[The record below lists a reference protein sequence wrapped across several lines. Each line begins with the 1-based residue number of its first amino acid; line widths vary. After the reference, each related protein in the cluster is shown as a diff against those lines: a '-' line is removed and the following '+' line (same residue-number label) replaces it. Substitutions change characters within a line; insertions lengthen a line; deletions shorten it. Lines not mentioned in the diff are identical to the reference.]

1 MGTTTADPRAG
12 GRQGDDGAA
21 QAQAV
26 KVGML
31 GLGIMGSAMTA
42 NLVKAGFQVF
52 GYDPVAAARKQLS
65 ADGGTATDDAL
76 AAIRPARFLLL
87 SLPNVAALD
96 LVTAQ
101 IVEAGQPG
109 LVVAETSTLPVDA
122 KERARDALQA
132 RGITLLD
139 CPLSG
144 TGAQAVN
151 RDLAVYASGDA
162 AAIAAMQPVFDGF
175 ARVTYVIGAFGLGMQ
190 MKLMANL
197 LVSIHNVA
205 AAEALLMGARLG
217 IDMDMAV
224 RVLSDGAGGSRM
236 LQVRGPMMAARTWD
250 QATMKVTTWQKDIS
264 LIAAA
269 LEAANVPAPLFN
281 AAIPVYNAAKGMG
294 HGNADTASVYHV
306 LERMSAALQAG

>member
-1 MGTTTADPRAG
+1 MSVTVADPRQQ
-12 GRQGDDGAA
+12 QGAVAA
-21 QAQAV
+21 A
-26 KVGML
+26 KVRDERVGVL

-52 GYDPVAAARKQLS
+52 GYDPVPSARKRLA
-65 ADGGTATDDAL
+65 ADGGTPTDDAL
-76 AAIRPARFLLL
+76 GAIRLARYLLL
-87 SLPNVAALD
+87 SLPSVAALE

-109 LVVAETSTLPVDA
+109 LIVAETSTLPVEA
-122 KERARDALQA
+122 KQRAQEALQA

-144 TGAQAVN
+144 TGAQAVT

-162 AAIAAMQPVFDGF
+162 AAIASIQPVFDGF
-175 ARVTYVIGAFGLGMQ
+175 SRVTYVIGAFGLGMQ

-205 AAEALLMGARLG
+205 AAEALLMGARMG
-217 IDMDMAV
+217 IDMDTAV
-224 RVLSDGAGGSRM
+224 KVLADGAGGSRM
-236 LQVRGPMMAARTWD
+236 LQVRGPIMSARTWD
-250 QATMKVTTWQKDIS
+250 EATMKVSTWQKDIK
-264 LIAAA
+264 LIANA

-281 AAIPVYNAAKGMG
+281 AAIPVYNAAMGMG
-294 HGNADTASVYHV
+294 HGDSDTASVYDV
-306 LERMSAALQAG
+306 LERMSSRKGG